1 MPIYSVELGAVQ
13 TLEFFLMDL
22 VLAESVVLK
31 ALWILIYYF
40 FVFDSAL
47 VSVWDLAFI
56 VIDVVHALN
65 YLCCEKHFNACLLL
79 KGR

>member
-1 MPIYSVELGAVQ
+1 MPIYSVELGTVQ

-22 VLAESVVLK
+22 VLAESVGLK
-31 ALWILIYYF
+31 ALGILIYYF

-56 VIDVVHALN
+56 VIDVHVFN
-65 YLCCEKHFNACLLL
+65 YLHCEKHFNTCLF
-79 KGR
+79 